1 MRPWTENDETKRRN
15 DVMACK
21 VTDIKRVE
29 ITMTDKDLVDLLKAK
44 HEDMVVPPGWKG
56 DFTVQ
61 AQSVDE
67 TLENIT
73 GLVITMFMSRK
84 GG

>member
-44 HEDMVVPPGWKG
+44 HEDMVVPPGWKA

>member
-1 MRPWTENDETKRRN
+1 
-15 DVMACK
+15 MACK

-29 ITMTDKDLVDLLKAK
+29 VRMTDKDLIDLLKSK

-61 AQSVDE
+61 AESVDE

>member
-1 MRPWTENDETKRRN
+1 
-15 DVMACK
+15 MACK

-29 ITMTDKDLVDLLKAK
+29 VRITDKDLVDLIKSK

-56 DFTVQ
+56 DFTVHGHS
-61 AQSVDE
+61 ADGALDNIAG
-67 TLENIT
+67 LE
-73 GLVITMFMSRK
+73 ITMFMSRR